1 MSTVSTPLGGNFR
14 ENTMS
19 LLSFTKCF
27 IGAGGEQAATAL
39 TTAMVKMAPETATAA
54 ELKNM
59 EQDLDAAGQLISR
72 LQRELT
78 DERHAYDAINARY
91 TQMMGAAENLQ
102 HQIDTASFLK
112 DPLQASLATLV
123 AQIEEMVPELDQD
136 KKDIDSTQALLTEAE
151 AAYQAKA
158 SALTGAKAKLIRAR
172 QEMEHASIEEQRAAS
187 RAETARAVAGLSS
200 GGGSGSGI
208 NIALD
213 AMTRTAQ
220 QTRDRAAALD
230 MKAKALSGAKV
241 AEEDPNIAAA
251 MAAAAG
257 ASCNFD
263 CRRSVG
269 GSATAPIVYPP
280 EPRPGR
286 VSGVGMGGHNPPSR
300 SASAGT
306 RLRCLEATSV
316 LTPRL
321 HALLPSASQW
331 PARR

>member
-1 MSTVSTPLGGNFR
+1 V
-14 ENTMS
+14 S

-78 DERHAYDAINARY
+78 DERRAYDAINARY

-102 HQIDTASFLK
+102 HQIDAAGFLK
-112 DPLQASLATLV
+112 EPLQASLATLV

-158 SALTGAKAKLIRAR
+158 TALTGAKAKLTRAR
-172 QEMEHASIEEQRAAS
+172 NDMAYATLEAQRAAS
-187 RAETARAVAGLSS
+187 RAEAARAVAGLSS
-200 GGGSGSGI
+200 GSGVSGI
-208 NIALD
+208 NVALD

-220 QTRDRAAALD
+220 TTRDRAAALD
-230 MKAKALSGAKV
+230 MKAKALTGAKT

-257 ASCNFD
+257 TVAN
-263 CRRSVG
+263 
-269 GSATAPIVYPP
+269 ATVAD
-280 EPRPGR
+280 
-286 VSGVGMGGHNPPSR
+286 
-300 SASAGT
+300 
-306 RLRCLEATSV
+306 RLA
-316 LTPRL
+316 
-321 HALLPSASQW
+321 ALRQ
-331 PARR
+331 RK

>member
-1 MSTVSTPLGGNFR
+1 
-14 ENTMS
+14 MS

-59 EQDLDAAGQLISR
+59 EQDLDSAGQLITK

-78 DERHAYDAINARY
+78 DERRAYDAINARY

-102 HQIDTASFLK
+102 HQIDGASFLK
-112 DPLQASLATLV
+112 EPLQASLATLV
-123 AQIEEMVPELDQD
+123 AQIEQMVPELDQD

-151 AAYQAKA
+151 TAYQAKA
-158 SALTGAKAKLIRAR
+158 TALTTAKAKLTRAR
-172 QEMEHASIEEQRAAS
+172 QDMQHASLEEQRAAS

-200 GGGSGSGI
+200 GGSGSGI
-208 NIALD
+208 NVALD

-230 MKAKALSGAKV
+230 MKAKALSGAKT

-257 ASCNFD
+257 
-263 CRRSVG
+263 SVAN
-269 GSATAPIVYPP
+269 ATVAD
-280 EPRPGR
+280 
-286 VSGVGMGGHNPPSR
+286 
-300 SASAGT
+300 
-306 RLRCLEATSV
+306 RLA
-316 LTPRL
+316 
-321 HALLPSASQW
+321 ALQQ
-331 PARR
+331 RK

>member
-1 MSTVSTPLGGNFR
+1 
-14 ENTMS
+14 MS

-72 LQRELT
+72 LQRELS

-102 HQIDTASFLK
+102 HQIDTAGFLK
-112 DPLQASLATLV
+112 EPLQASLATLV
-123 AQIEEMVPELDQD
+123 AKIEEMVPELDQD
-136 KKDIDSTQALLTEAE
+136 KKDIDATQALLKEAE

-158 SALTGAKAKLIRAR
+158 TALTGAKAKLNRAKND
-172 QEMEHASIEEQRAAS
+172 MIHATLEEQRAAS

-200 GGGSGSGI
+200 GSGASGI
-208 NIALD
+208 TVALD

-220 QTRDRAAALD
+220 ATRDRAAALD
-230 MKAKALSGAKV
+230 MKAKALSGAKT
-241 AEEDPNIAAA
+241 ADADPNIAAA

-257 ASCNFD
+257 M
-263 CRRSVG
+263 
-269 GSATAPIVYPP
+269 SATSTVAD
-280 EPRPGR
+280 
-286 VSGVGMGGHNPPSR
+286 
-300 SASAGT
+300 
-306 RLRCLEATSV
+306 RLA
-316 LTPRL
+316 
-321 HALLPSASQW
+321 ALRQ
-331 PARR
+331 RK

>member
-1 MSTVSTPLGGNFR
+1 
-14 ENTMS
+14 MS

-54 ELKNM
+54 QLKNM
-59 EQDLDAAGQLISR
+59 EQDLDAAGQLIAR

-78 DERHAYDAINARY
+78 DEHRAYDAINARY

-102 HQIDTASFLK
+102 HQIDGASFMK
-112 DPLQASLATLV
+112 EPLQASLATLV

-136 KKDIDSTQALLTEAE
+136 KKDIDATQSLLTDAE

-158 SALTGAKAKLIRAR
+158 AALTGAKAKLDRAR
-172 QEMEHASIEEQRAAS
+172 HDMAHATIEEQRAAS
-187 RAETARAVAGLSS
+187 RAEAARAVAGLSS
-200 GGGSGSGI
+200 GSGNGSGI

-230 MKAKALSGAKV
+230 MKAKALTGAKT

-257 ASCNFD
+257 TAAH
-263 CRRSVG
+263 
-269 GSATAPIVYPP
+269 ATVAD
-280 EPRPGR
+280 
-286 VSGVGMGGHNPPSR
+286 
-300 SASAGT
+300 
-306 RLRCLEATSV
+306 RLA
-316 LTPRL
+316 
-321 HALLPSASQW
+321 ALKQ
-331 PARR
+331 RQ

>member
-1 MSTVSTPLGGNFR
+1 
-14 ENTMS
+14 MS

-27 IGAGGEQAATAL
+27 IGAGGEKAATAL

-59 EQDLDAAGQLISR
+59 EQDLDAAGQLIAR

-78 DERHAYDAINARY
+78 EERRAYDAINARY

-136 KKDIDSTQALLTEAE
+136 KKDIDSTQALLTDAQ

-158 SALTGAKAKLIRAR
+158 TALTGAKSKLVRAR
-172 QEMEHASIEEQRAAS
+172 QDMEHASIEEQRAAS
-187 RAETARAVAGLSS
+187 RAEAARAVAGLS
-200 GGGSGSGI
+200 GGNGSGI
-208 NIALD
+208 NVALD

-230 MKAKALSGAKV
+230 MKAKALSGAKA

-257 ASCNFD
+257 TSTTSTVAD
-263 CRRSVG
+263 
-269 GSATAPIVYPP
+269 
-280 EPRPGR
+280 
-286 VSGVGMGGHNPPSR
+286 
-300 SASAGT
+300 
-306 RLRCLEATSV
+306 RLA
-316 LTPRL
+316 
-321 HALLPSASQW
+321 ALQQ
-331 PARR
+331 RK

>member
-1 MSTVSTPLGGNFR
+1 
-14 ENTMS
+14 MS

-102 HQIDTASFLK
+102 HQIDAASFLK

-151 AAYQAKA
+151 AAYHVKA
-158 SALTGAKAKLIRAR
+158 TALTGAKAKLTRAKND
-172 QEMEHASIEEQRAAS
+172 MAHATLEEQRAAS

-200 GGGSGSGI
+200 GSGSGSDSGI
-208 NIALD
+208 NVALD
-213 AMTRTAQ
+213 TMTRTAQ
-220 QTRDRAAALD
+220 ATRDRAAALD
-230 MKAKALSGAKV
+230 MKAKALGGAKT

-257 ASCNFD
+257 TVANATVID
-263 CRRSVG
+263 RLAALQRRK
-269 GSATAPIVYPP
+269 
-280 EPRPGR
+280 
-286 VSGVGMGGHNPPSR
+286 
-300 SASAGT
+300 
-306 RLRCLEATSV
+306 
-316 LTPRL
+316 
-321 HALLPSASQW
+321 
-331 PARR
+331 

>member
-1 MSTVSTPLGGNFR
+1 
-14 ENTMS
+14 MS

-72 LQRELT
+72 LQRELS

-102 HQIDTASFLK
+102 HQIDTAGFLK
-112 DPLQASLATLV
+112 EPLQASLATLV
-123 AQIEEMVPELDQD
+123 AQIEEIVPELDQD
-136 KKDIDSTQALLTEAE
+136 KKDIDATQALLRDAE

-158 SALTGAKAKLIRAR
+158 TALTGAKAKLNRAKND
-172 QEMEHASIEEQRAAS
+172 MIHATLEAQRAAS

-200 GGGSGSGI
+200 GSGASGI
-208 NIALD
+208 TVALD

-220 QTRDRAAALD
+220 ATRDRAAALD
-230 MKAKALSGAKV
+230 MKAKALSGAKT

-251 MAAAAG
+251 MAA
-257 ASCNFD
+257 
-263 CRRSVG
+263 V
-269 GSATAPIVYPP
+269 
-280 EPRPGR
+280 
-286 VSGVGMGGHNPPSR
+286 
-300 SASAGT
+300 AGT
-306 RLRCLEATSV
+306 AANAMVADRLA
-316 LTPRL
+316 
-321 HALLPSASQW
+321 ALQQ
-331 PARR
+331 RK

>member
-1 MSTVSTPLGGNFR
+1 MLVMSTPPPGATSR
-14 ENTMS
+14 ENPMS

-72 LQRELT
+72 LQRELS

-102 HQIDTASFLK
+102 HQIDAAGFLK
-112 DPLQASLATLV
+112 EPLQASLATLV
-123 AQIEEMVPELDQD
+123 AQIEEIVPELDQD
-136 KKDIDSTQALLTEAE
+136 KKDIDATQALLKEAE

-158 SALTGAKAKLIRAR
+158 TALTGAKAKLNRAR
-172 QEMEHASIEEQRAAS
+172 NDMAHATLEEQRAAS

-200 GGGSGSGI
+200 ASGGGSGSGI
-208 NIALD
+208 NVALD

-220 QTRDRAAALD
+220 TTRDRAAALD
-230 MKAKALSGAKV
+230 MKAKALSGAKT

-257 ASCNFD
+257 TAANATVAD
-263 CRRSVG
+263 RLAALQRRK
-269 GSATAPIVYPP
+269 
-280 EPRPGR
+280 
-286 VSGVGMGGHNPPSR
+286 
-300 SASAGT
+300 
-306 RLRCLEATSV
+306 
-316 LTPRL
+316 
-321 HALLPSASQW
+321 
-331 PARR
+331 

>member
-1 MSTVSTPLGGNFR
+1 
-14 ENTMS
+14 MS

-39 TTAMVKMAPETATAA
+39 TTAMVRMAPETATAA

-123 AQIEEMVPELDQD
+123 AQIEEMVPQLDQD
-136 KKDIDSTQALLTEAE
+136 KHDINSTQALLTEAE
-151 AAYQAKA
+151 AAYRAKA
-158 SALTGAKAKLIRAR
+158 SALTGAKAKLTRAKND
-172 QEMEHASIEEQRAAS
+172 MDHATLEEQRAAS

-200 GGGSGSGI
+200 GSGSGAGI
-208 NIALD
+208 NVALD
-213 AMTRTAQ
+213 AMTRAAQ
-220 QTRDRAAALD
+220 VTRDRAAALD
-230 MKAKALSGAKV
+230 MKAKALSGAKS

-251 MAAAAG
+251 MAAATGTA
-257 ASCNFD
+257 AN
-263 CRRSVG
+263 
-269 GSATAPIVYPP
+269 ATVAD
-280 EPRPGR
+280 
-286 VSGVGMGGHNPPSR
+286 
-300 SASAGT
+300 
-306 RLRCLEATSV
+306 RLA
-316 LTPRL
+316 
-321 HALLPSASQW
+321 ALQQ
-331 PARR
+331 RK

>member
-1 MSTVSTPLGGNFR
+1 
-14 ENTMS
+14 MS

-72 LQRELT
+72 LQRELS

-102 HQIDTASFLK
+102 HQIDTAGFLK
-112 DPLQASLATLV
+112 EPLQASLATLV

-158 SALTGAKAKLIRAR
+158 TALTGAKAKLNRAKND
-172 QEMEHASIEEQRAAS
+172 MIHATLEEQRAAS

-200 GGGSGSGI
+200 ASGGGSGI
-208 NIALD
+208 NVALD

-220 QTRDRAAALD
+220 TTRDRAAALD
-230 MKAKALSGAKV
+230 MKAKALTGAKT
-241 AEEDPNIAAA
+241 AEGDPNIAAA

-257 ASCNFD
+257 TAVNATVAD
-263 CRRSVG
+263 RLAALQRRK
-269 GSATAPIVYPP
+269 
-280 EPRPGR
+280 
-286 VSGVGMGGHNPPSR
+286 
-300 SASAGT
+300 
-306 RLRCLEATSV
+306 
-316 LTPRL
+316 
-321 HALLPSASQW
+321 
-331 PARR
+331 

>member
-1 MSTVSTPLGGNFR
+1 
-14 ENTMS
+14 MS

-54 ELKNM
+54 ELNKM

-91 TQMMGAAENLQ
+91 TLMMGAAENLQ
-102 HQIDTASFLK
+102 HQIDAASFLK

-136 KKDIDSTQALLTEAE
+136 KKDIDATQALLAEAE
-151 AAYQAKA
+151 AAYRAKA
-158 SALTGAKAKLIRAR
+158 TALTGIRGKLTRAR
-172 QEMEHASIEEQRAAS
+172 NEMAHATLEEQRAAS
-187 RAETARAVAGLSS
+187 RAETARALAGLSS
-200 GGGSGSGI
+200 GSGSGI
-208 NIALD
+208 GSGIDVALD

-220 QTRDRAAALD
+220 ATRDRAAALD
-230 MKAKALSGAKV
+230 MKAKALSGTKT

-257 ASCNFD
+257 TAAN
-263 CRRSVG
+263 
-269 GSATAPIVYPP
+269 ATVAD
-280 EPRPGR
+280 
-286 VSGVGMGGHNPPSR
+286 
-300 SASAGT
+300 
-306 RLRCLEATSV
+306 RLA
-316 LTPRL
+316 
-321 HALLPSASQW
+321 ALQQ
-331 PARR
+331 RK

>member
-1 MSTVSTPLGGNFR
+1 
-14 ENTMS
+14 MS

-59 EQDLDAAGQLISR
+59 EQDLDAAGQLISQ

-78 DERHAYDAINARY
+78 DERHAYDAINTRY

-102 HQIDTASFLK
+102 HQIDAASFLK
-112 DPLQASLATLV
+112 EPLQASLATLV

-151 AAYQAKA
+151 VAYKSKA
-158 SALTGAKAKLIRAR
+158 TALTGAKAQLTRAKND
-172 QEMEHASIEEQRAAS
+172 MAHAALEEQRAAS
-187 RAETARAVAGLSS
+187 RAETARAMAGLSS
-200 GGGSGSGI
+200 GSGSGSGSGI
-208 NIALD
+208 NVALN

-220 QTRDRAAALD
+220 ATRDRASALD
-230 MKAKALSGAKV
+230 MKAKALSGAKT

-257 ASCNFD
+257 TAA
-263 CRRSVG
+263 
-269 GSATAPIVYPP
+269 SATVAD
-280 EPRPGR
+280 
-286 VSGVGMGGHNPPSR
+286 
-300 SASAGT
+300 
-306 RLRCLEATSV
+306 RLA
-316 LTPRL
+316 
-321 HALLPSASQW
+321 ALQQ
-331 PARR
+331 RK

>member
-1 MSTVSTPLGGNFR
+1 MGKAVVNPNSRHIVDLSYSLSARIRSGATSRKNP
-14 ENTMS
+14 MS

-59 EQDLDAAGQLISR
+59 EQDLDAAGQMISR
-72 LQRELT
+72 LQRELS

-102 HQIDTASFLK
+102 HQIDTAGFLK
-112 DPLQASLATLV
+112 EPLQASLATLV

-158 SALTGAKAKLIRAR
+158 TALTGAKAKLTRAKND
-172 QEMEHASIEEQRAAS
+172 MIHATLEEQRAAS

-200 GGGSGSGI
+200 ASGGGSGI
-208 NIALD
+208 NVALD
-213 AMTRTAQ
+213 AMTRTGQ
-220 QTRDRAAALD
+220 TTRDRAAALD
-230 MKAKALSGAKV
+230 MKAKALTGAKT
-241 AEEDPNIAAA
+241 AEGDPNIAAA

-257 ASCNFD
+257 TAVNATVAD
-263 CRRSVG
+263 RLAALQRRK
-269 GSATAPIVYPP
+269 
-280 EPRPGR
+280 
-286 VSGVGMGGHNPPSR
+286 
-300 SASAGT
+300 
-306 RLRCLEATSV
+306 
-316 LTPRL
+316 
-321 HALLPSASQW
+321 
-331 PARR
+331 

>member
-1 MSTVSTPLGGNFR
+1 
-14 ENTMS
+14 MS

-72 LQRELT
+72 LQRELS
-78 DERHAYDAINARY
+78 DERHGYDAINARY

-102 HQIDTASFLK
+102 HQIDAAGFLK
-112 DPLQASLATLV
+112 EPLQASLATLV
-123 AQIEEMVPELDQD
+123 AQIEEIVPELDQD
-136 KKDIDSTQALLTEAE
+136 KKDIDATQALLKEAE

-158 SALTGAKAKLIRAR
+158 TALTGAKAKLNRAR
-172 QEMEHASIEEQRAAS
+172 NDMVHATLEEQRAAS

-200 GGGSGSGI
+200 ASGASGI
-208 NIALD
+208 NVALD

-220 QTRDRAAALD
+220 TTRDRAAALD
-230 MKAKALSGAKV
+230 MKAKALGGAKR

-257 ASCNFD
+257 TVA
-263 CRRSVG
+263 
-269 GSATAPIVYPP
+269 SATVAD
-280 EPRPGR
+280 
-286 VSGVGMGGHNPPSR
+286 
-300 SASAGT
+300 
-306 RLRCLEATSV
+306 RLA
-316 LTPRL
+316 
-321 HALLPSASQW
+321 ALRQ
-331 PARR
+331 RT

>member
-1 MSTVSTPLGGNFR
+1 MLVMSTPPPGATSR
-14 ENTMS
+14 ENPMS

-72 LQRELT
+72 LQRELS

-102 HQIDTASFLK
+102 HQIDTAGFLK
-112 DPLQASLATLV
+112 EPLQASLATLV
-123 AQIEEMVPELDQD
+123 AQIEEIVPELDQD
-136 KKDIDSTQALLTEAE
+136 KEDIDATQALLREAE

-158 SALTGAKAKLIRAR
+158 KALTGAKAKLNRAR
-172 QEMEHASIEEQRAAS
+172 NDMVHATLEEQRAAS
-187 RAETARAVAGLSS
+187 RAETARAVAGLNSSS
-200 GGGSGSGI
+200 GASGI
-208 NIALD
+208 NVALD

-220 QTRDRAAALD
+220 ETRDRAAALD
-230 MKAKALSGAKV
+230 MKAKALSGAKT

-257 ASCNFD
+257 TAAN
-263 CRRSVG
+263 
-269 GSATAPIVYPP
+269 ATVAD
-280 EPRPGR
+280 
-286 VSGVGMGGHNPPSR
+286 
-300 SASAGT
+300 
-306 RLRCLEATSV
+306 RLA
-316 LTPRL
+316 
-321 HALLPSASQW
+321 ALR
-331 PARR
+331 ARK